1 MKKVN
6 ELQSLVEKT
15 QTKYEKSQ
23 LNERALEEI
32 ISKMEVKVNEAE
44 RNESYKK
51 KQAAHL
57 QRSVEQLV
65 NKINAMD
72 EQHRIELKEVREKYR
87 EDNER
92 MFAKYER
99 QFSKM
104 VVLGKKSTQLNS
116 LGNSSM
122 KQILIPT
129 KGGKEDKI

>member
-57 QRSVEQLV
+57 
-65 NKINAMD
+65 
-72 EQHRIELKEVREKYR
+72 
-87 EDNER
+87 
-92 MFAKYER
+92 
-99 QFSKM
+99 
-104 VVLGKKSTQLNS
+104 
-116 LGNSSM
+116 
-122 KQILIPT
+122 
-129 KGGKEDKI
+129 